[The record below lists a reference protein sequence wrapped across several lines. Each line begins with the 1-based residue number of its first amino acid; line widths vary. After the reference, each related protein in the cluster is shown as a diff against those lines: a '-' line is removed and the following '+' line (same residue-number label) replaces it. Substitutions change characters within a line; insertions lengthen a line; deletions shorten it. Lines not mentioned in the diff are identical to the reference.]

1 MENLNKLIGERIAK
15 LRKENHMTQA
25 MLAEKLNISVRHCS
39 AIECGN
45 ARLSIEKLIEVAD
58 LFHVT
63 LDYLILGRRSSNK
76 YIDLFPDSLIQS
88 LQSGTD
94 AELSN
99 IYRCSIKST
108 LQKKILNKKTGRNI
122 MLLPVFIVYLMPN
135 LLSLPLPFLH
145 NNIHYLKADTP
156 LAFHD

>member
-1 MENLNKLIGERIAK
+1 MENLNKLMGERIAK

-76 YIDLFPDSLIQS
+76 YIDSFPDSLIHS

-94 AELSN
+94 AELDLFKQY
-99 IYRCSIKST
+99 IQMFIKST
-108 LQKKILNKKTGRNI
+108 LQKKSLNKKRKK
-122 MLLPVFIVYLMPN
+122 
-135 LLSLPLPFLH
+135 H
-145 NNIHYLKADTP
+145 
-156 LAFHD
+156 LAFFRFLLHINYQNIYPATSASPLSP

>member
-94 AELSN
+94 AELDLFKKYIQMFHK
-99 IYRCSIKST
+99 IYSS
-108 LQKKILNKKTGRNI
+108 KK
-122 MLLPVFIVYLMPN
+122 
-135 LLSLPLPFLH
+135 
-145 NNIHYLKADTP
+145 DTK
-156 LAFHD
+156 

>member
-1 MENLNKLIGERIAK
+1 MENLNKLMGERIAK

-25 MLAEKLNISVRHCS
+25 ILAEKLNISVRHCS

-94 AELSN
+94 AELDLFKQYIQMFHK
-99 IYRCSIKST
+99 IYSS
-108 LQKKILNKKTGRNI
+108 KKESK
-122 MLLPVFIVYLMPN
+122 
-135 LLSLPLPFLH
+135 
-145 NNIHYLKADTP
+145 
-156 LAFHD
+156 